1 MFKLIVAGSRN
12 FNDYA
17 FLKQKLEYLL
27 QNVKDEI
34 EIVSGRAKGADL
46 LGELFAKEKGYKI
59 KEFPADWNK
68 HGKSAGPIRN
78 GEMARYSDA
87 CVVFWKNRSRG
98 SENMIDVAEFNK
110 LKLRVYEV
118 T

>member
-1 MFKLIVAGSRN
+1 MFKLIVAGSRD

-27 QNVKDEI
+27 QNVNDEI
-34 EIVSGRAKGADL
+34 EIVSGKAKGADS
-46 LGELFAKEKGYKI
+46 LGEQFAKEKGYKI

-68 HGKSAGPIRN
+68 HGKAAGPIRN
-78 GEMARYSDA
+78 GEMGRYGDA

-98 SENMIDVAEFNK
+98 SQNMIDVAK
-110 LKLRVYEV
+110 LNNLNVRVYEV